1 MINWNISTIR
11 LLNSSILV
19 GVSGG
24 LRLYLAFLLAGITP
38 ILPLVVASALII
50 YATYTLDRSLESKE
64 DDINHQELADANKMT
79 GLVVSGIAITI
90 GIALFFS
97 KFLFIPPLFPFIVG
111 ILYSRGI
118 TLKKREFKLKG
129 GLGMKNLVIGITWGG
144 TIGLI
149 IASTGHALA
158 ALVICLFF
166 GMKLFINSTIFDLKD
181 VKGDLAA
188 GIQTLPVVLGE
199 QKLKWILLSLC
210 VIQHI
215 ILALAIA
222 WGILIPIT
230 FFLLYSFFS
239 EGLVIISYSP
249 AFESANSWLQRKF
262 RSIMIDGESMI
273 QVILSIFLPC

>member
-1 MINWNISTIR
+1 MITWNISTIR

-24 LRLYLAFLLAGITP
+24 LRLYLAFLLAGIKP
-38 ILPLVVASALII
+38 LLPLVVASALII
-50 YATYTLDRSLESKE
+50 YATYTLDRSLVSKE
-64 DDINHQELADANKMT
+64 DSINHQELADANKMT
-79 GLVVSGIAITI
+79 GLMLSGIAITV

-97 KFLFIPPLFPFIVG
+97 KFLFLPPLFPFIVG

-118 TLKKREFKLKG
+118 ALQKKEFKLKG
-129 GLGMKNLVIGITWGG
+129 GMGIKNLVIGITWGG
-144 TIGLI
+144 TIGMI
-149 IASTGHALA
+149 IASTGNALA

-166 GMKLFINSTIFDLKD
+166 GMKLFINSAIFDLKD

-210 VIQHI
+210 VLQHMV
-215 ILALAIA
+215 LALAMV
-222 WGILIPIT
+222 WGILIPIAV
-230 FFLLYSFFS
+230 FFMYSFFS

-273 QVILSIFLPC
+273 QVIICIYLPC

>member
-1 MINWNISTIR
+1 MVNWNISTIR
-11 LLNSSILV
+11 LLNSSTLV

-24 LRLYLAFLLAGITP
+24 LRLYLAFLLAGIKP
-38 ILPLVVASALII
+38 LFPLVVASALII

-79 GLVVSGIAITI
+79 GLIVSGIAITI
-90 GIALFFS
+90 GIVLFFS
-97 KFLFIPPLFPFIVG
+97 KFLILPPLFPFIVG

-118 TLKKREFKLKG
+118 SIRKKEFKLKG
-129 GLGMKNLVIGITWGG
+129 GLGIKNMVIGITWGG

-215 ILALAIA
+215 ILALAMA
-222 WGILIPIT
+222 WGILIPIIV
-230 FFLLYSFFS
+230 FLLYSFFS
-239 EGLVIISYSP
+239 EALVIISYSP

-273 QVILSIFLPC
+273 QVIISICLPC